1 MAIPTLALEALK
13 IITGVATPIL
23 VALIGIR
30 LDKIMQSL
38 SAAQWGNQKL
48 IEKRLDVFNKVAS
61 EINAL
66 YCYIRFIG
74 TWKEPTP

>member
-1 MAIPTLALEALK
+1 MANPTLALEALK

-23 VALIGIR
+23 IALIGFR
-30 LDKIMQSL
+30 LNKIMQSL
-38 SAAQWGNQKL
+38 PAAQWGNQKL
-48 IEKRLDVFNKVAS
+48 IEKSLDIFNKAAS
-61 EINAL
+61 EINVL